1 VSEKEMEPLDNPPP
15 VSRND
20 LAPLAAR
27 YISLQSDNEIEKI
40 FTWEQAVRVLRK
52 NNRFVLGVAGFLILG
67 VVAVAFLLKDTYQ
80 PKAFIDV
87 DPAGSGIKTLHEIE
101 ESSPVENPDYLETQA
116 QILQGEGLAV
126 SVIRVLDLVHN
137 PEFVSASEAAKWA
150 NRPHSLSEAS
160 TLGDKAPYLQDQVDL
175 ANRTALESVAL
186 TKFQKKLSVNVVRNS
201 RLIEVSFA
209 SHSPELAQSITNTL
223 VRQFIEQNYRNRYTS
238 TMEASAWL
246 SKQIDDLRKKAEAAN
261 QDVAD
266 YQRKYELVEADDKDV
281 PLGQLM
287 NEVNH
292 QYSDAEANRIEMEAY
307 VRMINQGLS
316 DSIPAVRD
324 DQLYQT
330 LMGRFVDVRAQLA
343 QARAVYGDENS
354 NVKKLEDELKE
365 FAAQLD
371 AERSRILERVQT
383 SYSAARDREM
393 LMLREREKVRSQMG
407 DASSRMVAYRV
418 LKNEAAADAELYNTL
433 RGRLNEAGIYAGLRS
448 SNIHVVDLAANLNKP
463 TSPHR
468 GTLIALGSV
477 LSCMFA
483 VVLAFVRESLD
494 NTAHTPDDMRDWIRT
509 PALAMLPRMKAPAQA
524 LAAPAKFPTL
534 QSSLAHG
541 PELRNFLI
549 ARPQS
554 AEGEA
559 IRDLR
564 TALLAANPLSPPRV
578 ILITSPSAG
587 EGKTTLSVNLALA
600 LAHRGTTCLIEGDLR
615 RPAAGRLMGT
625 ASRNGLGQVLGSM
638 LAPSEAIVK
647 FADNPAFAILP
658 AGAPVASP
666 GDLMDPE
673 KMTEV
678 VNDLKQKYQYI
689 VIDSP
694 PLIPFSDARLMAS
707 VSDAVVLVGRYGVT
721 TRRAITRCAG
731 ILEQVHARL
740 AGVVLN
746 DIDLSSADYHYYNY
760 GFSASRRSDSQ
771 YYSQNGNFKANGVNP
786 MNGDAKRDTSARG
799 KSAGAS

>member
-1 VSEKEMEPLDNPPP
+1 MEYLDNLGP
-15 VSRND
+15 VKRD
-20 LAPLAAR
+20 PAPLATHYANPQPD
-27 YISLQSDNEIEKI
+27 SEVEQI

-52 NNRFVLGVAGFLILG
+52 NNRFVLGVAGLLVLC

-87 DPAGSGIKTLHEIE
+87 DPIGSGIKALHEIE
-101 ESSPVENPDYLETQA
+101 DASPVENPDYLETQA
-116 QILQGEGLAV
+116 QILQGEGLAT
-126 SVIRVLDLVHN
+126 SVIRVLGLAHN
-137 PEFVSASEAAKWA
+137 PEFVTPSELSKWA
-150 NRPHSLSEAS
+150 KQPNSLNESATFS
-160 TLGDKAPYLQDQVDL
+160 DKNAYLQDQVDL
-175 ANRTALESVAL
+175 ANRTATESIAL
-186 TKFQKKLSVNVVRNS
+186 ARFQKKLSVNVVRNS

-209 SHSPELAQSITNTL
+209 SHHPELAQSITNTL

-261 QDVAD
+261 QNVAD
-266 YQRKYELVEADDKDV
+266 YQRKYELVETDDKDV

-292 QYSDAEANRIEMEAY
+292 QYSDAEANRIEVEAY

-330 LMGRFVDVRAQLA
+330 LMGRFVDIRAQLA
-343 QARAVYGDENS
+343 QARAIYGDENS
-354 NVKKLEDELKE
+354 NVKKLENELKE
-365 FAAQLD
+365 FTAQLD

-383 SYSAARDREM
+383 SFSAARDREM
-393 LMLREREKVRSQMG
+393 LMLKEREKLRSQMG

-448 SNIHVVDLAANLNKP
+448 SNIHVVDLAPNLHEP

-468 GTLIALGSV
+468 GTLIALGSL

-494 NTAHTPDDMRDWIRT
+494 NTAHTLDDMRDWIRT
-509 PALAMLPRMKAPAQA
+509 PALAMLPKMKAPLNAWSG
-524 LAAPAKFPTL
+524 PAKFSTL
-534 QSSLAHG
+534 QASLTRDLDL
-541 PELRNFLI
+541 PQVLI

-564 TALLAANPLSPPRV
+564 TALLASNPVTPPRV

-587 EGKTTLSVNLALA
+587 EGKTTLSINLALA
-600 LAHRGTTCLIEGDLR
+600 LAHRGNTCLIEGDLR
-615 RPAAGRLMGT
+615 RPTAGRIMSPAPHT
-625 ASRNGLGQVLGSM
+625 GLGQVLGTK
-638 LAPSEAIVK
+638 LPPGDAIVK
-647 FADNPAFAILP
+647 FADIPSFGVLP
-658 AGAPVASP
+658 AGAPVANP

-673 KMTEV
+673 KMTEL
-678 VNDLKQKYQYI
+678 VNGLKQEYQYI

-694 PLIPFSDARLMAS
+694 PLIPFSDARLMAAIC
-707 VSDAVVLVGRYGVT
+707 DTVVLVGRYGVT
-721 TRRAITRCAG
+721 TRRALTRCAG
-731 ILEQVHARL
+731 ILEQVRARL

-746 DIDLSSADYHYYNY
+746 DIDLGSADYHYYNY
-760 GFSASRRSDSQ
+760 GFSPARRSDLR
-771 YYSQNGNFKANGVNP
+771 YYDENNDLRPDGLDP
-786 MNGDAKRDTSARG
+786 LNGDLKRDGEVRR
-799 KSAGAS
+799 KSAGA